1 MRETPSV
8 TQRCTSDRRDG
19 APCTAQAG
27 ASGYCIGHDPGAVE
41 ARRKGG
47 HATSRAERAGKLLPA
62 RLQPVV
68 SLLEDALGEVHVG
81 NWTPG
86 PRRRW
91 PAWPVPWCGPLR
103 PANWKNDCG
112 RLRTGAVGRLARE
125 KSAVAWIHPSGG
137 GPRLGL
143 YGCIGHAANVVSG
156 VRCTVGTLEDRG
168 GGKVSP

>member
-8 TQRCTSDRRDG
+8 TQRCTSTRRDG

-68 SLLEDALGEVHVG
+68 SLLENALGEVHRG
-81 NWTPG
+81 ELDHRQAAAMASLAGALIRAMTAG
-86 PRRRW
+86 E
-91 PAWPVPWCGPLR
+91 LEE
-103 PANWKNDCG
+103 
-112 RLRTGAVGRLARE
+112 RLRA
-125 KSAVAWIHPSGG
+125 
-137 GPRLGL
+137 
-143 YGCIGHAANVVSG
+143 
-156 VRCTVGTLEDRG
+156 LEDRG
-168 GGKVSP
+168 GGKASS